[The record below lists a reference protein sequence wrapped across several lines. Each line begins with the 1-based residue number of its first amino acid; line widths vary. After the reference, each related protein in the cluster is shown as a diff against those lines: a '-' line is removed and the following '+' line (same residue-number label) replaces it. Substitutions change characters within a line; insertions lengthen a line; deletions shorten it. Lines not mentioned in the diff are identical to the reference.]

1 MHGPILAGQSGF
13 NTKST
18 WVFVHKAM
26 GLVDEPF
33 GVPSSHP
40 SIFRT
45 RFFQKPGSRK
55 EVGLSSKQ
63 QQKQETLLVTQKKPV
78 PSTRLESA
86 FTL

>member
-1 MHGPILAGQSGF
+1 M
-13 NTKST
+13 
-18 WVFVHKAM
+18 FVHKAM

-78 PSTRLESA
+78 PSTRLKICLYIIKTQKLYGLWVRS
-86 FTL
+86 